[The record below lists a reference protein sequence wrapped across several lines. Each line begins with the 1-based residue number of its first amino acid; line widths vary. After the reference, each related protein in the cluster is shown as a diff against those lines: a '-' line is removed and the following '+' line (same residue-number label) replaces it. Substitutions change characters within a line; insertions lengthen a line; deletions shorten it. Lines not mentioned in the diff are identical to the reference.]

1 MKLSILDLHGQ
12 HDLDLDLQKNAHFFL
27 IFVVFF
33 LIFVIFFSYLRFFL
47 EVATFAL
54 NTISKSTC
62 CTTRTRTATT
72 ANGSWQPPQ
81 QPAAHRFWPTPRI
94 VLQSAPTVIQA
105 EAHSDVRAMGSHII
119 HRSVTSPV
127 VCVIIHPILMLNIVF
142 TTRDG
147 YTLNTRRDCH

>member
-1 MKLSILDLHGQ
+1 LPQSSMTVHAAIC
-12 HDLDLDLQKNAHFFL
+12 
-27 IFVVFF
+27 
-33 LIFVIFFSYLRFFL
+33 
-47 EVATFAL
+47 
-54 NTISKSTC
+54 KSTC
-62 CTTRTRTATT
+62 CTTRTRTATK

-142 TTRDG
+142 ATKDG
-147 YTLNTRRDCH
+147 YALDTRRDCHRSHRQSHRQSSR